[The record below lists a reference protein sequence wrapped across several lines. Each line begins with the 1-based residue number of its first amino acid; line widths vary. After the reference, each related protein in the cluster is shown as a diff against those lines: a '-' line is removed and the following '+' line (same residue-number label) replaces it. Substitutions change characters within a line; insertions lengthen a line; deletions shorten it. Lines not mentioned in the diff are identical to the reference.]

1 MSIYGF
7 LEHRLHVPWVFQ
19 ATALTVLLLMVAGL
33 VVRRQIAAAG
43 GGVVPDE
50 GVTLRNVAEVLVDS
64 LATLAKDLM
73 GEEWRRYFPVVVT
86 IFVFIV
92 VSNLMGLIP
101 GLGGATSDVNTTTAW
116 AIIAFVIYNF
126 VGIRKHGFWYINQFL
141 GPSFFEITLGGR
153 KIHVRALGWFFL
165 PLELILHLAR
175 ILTLSIRLLAN
186 MFADHTVV
194 VVWLGLMPAVIPAIF
209 MALGVMVAVLQ
220 AFVFSLL
227 TMIYIGLALE
237 EPH

>member
-1 MSIYGF
+1 MSVYGF
-7 LEHRLHVPWVFQ
+7 LEHTLHVPWVFQ
-19 ATALTVLLLMVAGL
+19 ATVLAVLFLMLGGL

-50 GVTLRNVAEVLVDS
+50 GVTLRNVVEVLVDS
-64 LATLAKDLM
+64 LAKLAKDLM
-73 GEEWRRYFPVVVT
+73 GEEWRRYFPLVAT
-86 IFVFIV
+86 IFIFIV

-116 AIIAFVIYNF
+116 AIISFVIYNF

-141 GPSFFEITLGGR
+141 GPSFFEVTLGGR

-194 VVWLGLMPAVIPAIF
+194 AVWLGLMPAVIPAIF